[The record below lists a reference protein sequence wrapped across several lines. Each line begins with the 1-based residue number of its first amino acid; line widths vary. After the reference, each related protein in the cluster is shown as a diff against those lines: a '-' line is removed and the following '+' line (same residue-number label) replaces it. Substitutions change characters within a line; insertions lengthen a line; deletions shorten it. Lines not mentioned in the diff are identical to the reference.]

1 MKILNIFLFILLANT
16 TYRCADEEN
25 LIDCNSAAK
34 QMMGRWEGASQ
45 YTQPSSARGV
55 TQKFEIDVTSVNDCM
70 FYGISSFEDS
80 FTTFSITGTIDKYGW
95 VEFRETEYANNDGEY
110 TNCHSSG
117 SSWNNPC
124 NRWPYIRYKPGNKF
138 ENARFRSEV
147 FILNGSFKMQGGW
160 SSSVGGTYNLSKI

>member
-55 TQKFEIDVTSVNDCM
+55 TQKFAIDVTSVDDCM

-110 TNCHSSG
+110 TNCH
-117 SSWNNPC
+117 
-124 NRWPYIRYKPGNKF
+124 
-138 ENARFRSEV
+138 RSDINLE
-147 FILNGSFKMQGGW
+147 INLKMQGSEVRFLFSMDHLKCKVDGA
-160 SSSVGGTYNLSKI
+160 VL